1 MVIRLTS
8 RPHGFPNPQH
18 GFRGRTELGH
28 GPNGS
33 KHERWP
39 VLLLKPLNADPTGM
53 RAIAQAVGALRRAP
67 LRRFSSAVTQSH
79 AGRQV
84 NHSVPA
90 PAETLSLDSI
100 TMPHKVEAKF
110 ESQLEAAGSEPVN
123 SDRNH
128 QPLSQVHK

>member
-1 MVIRLTS
+1 MVSLTLS
-8 RPHGFPNPQH
+8 MVSVEELNWGMA
-18 GFRGRTELGH
+18 RTVQNM
-28 GPNGS
+28 NGGLFS
-33 KHERWP
+33 FKA
-39 VLLLKPLNADPTGM
+39 LNADPTGM